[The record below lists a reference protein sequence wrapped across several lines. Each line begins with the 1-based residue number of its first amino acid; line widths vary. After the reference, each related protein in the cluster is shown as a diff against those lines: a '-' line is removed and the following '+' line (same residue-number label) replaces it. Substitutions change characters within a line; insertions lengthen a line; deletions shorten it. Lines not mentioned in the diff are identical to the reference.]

1 MGISRSDGAAM
12 VRPCAAD
19 CRKLASAPVQ
29 TAANRGT
36 PCPSA
41 PQVPASGYD
50 AQSSNQEWRP
60 LMNTLKLTLVALV
73 LLTAAGCA
81 STLPDKA
88 GEDPEAGLAGQD
100 YTPTPS
106 PVLTK

>member
-1 MGISRSDGAAM
+1 
-12 VRPCAAD
+12 
-19 CRKLASAPVQ
+19 
-29 TAANRGT
+29 
-36 PCPSA
+36 
-41 PQVPASGYD
+41 
-50 AQSSNQEWRP
+50 
-60 LMNTLKLTLVALV
+60 MNTLKLTLVALV